1 MNDFIIIL
9 LMVLGLIMFRKG
21 CLYVFRNKNK
31 SKLMWNLNRIRS
43 SLAYEGDPGPYKD
56 KVVRIPSIRLARL
69 ANESLQVT
77 MLENKEDD
85 AMRK

>member
-1 MNDFIIIL
+1 
-9 LMVLGLIMFRKG
+9 
-21 CLYVFRNKNK
+21 
-31 SKLMWNLNRIRS
+31 MWNLNRIRS